1 MISDGHMPQTNCYFS
16 MFSIQ
21 DTWEPKEESLDK
33 YAYATNKIIE
43 WYIPVFNYQ
52 SSQSHKTKTI

>member
-1 MISDGHMPQTNCYFS
+1 MISDRCMPETDCYFS

-33 YAYATNKIIE
+33 YASATKKMIE
-43 WYIPVFNYQ
+43 WYKQVFN
-52 SSQSHKTKTI
+52 SVVNLKPK

>member
-1 MISDGHMPQTNCYFS
+1 MISDGYMPQNNCYFS

-21 DTWEPKEESLDK
+21 DIWEPKEESLDK

-43 WYIPVFNYQ
+43 WYIPVFN
-52 SSQSHKTKTI
+52 